1 MNNVIQLYNNY
12 FYFHKKNQDNDENLK
27 KKLKNELDPKQF
39 KMTKMTDEKN
49 KIVEL
54 PEWLKSKNYFN
65 KAVKLINDVRP
76 DINNVKLSSD
86 KK

>member
-1 MNNVIQLYNNY
+1 MTD
-12 FYFHKKNQDNDENLK
+12 KKN
-27 KKLKNELDPKQF
+27 KL
-39 KMTKMTDEKN
+39 
-49 KIVEL
+49 VEL

-65 KAVKLINDVRP
+65 QAVKLINDIRP

>member
-1 MNNVIQLYNNY
+1 MLYNFTIT

-39 KMTKMTDEKN
+39 KMTDEKN

>member
-39 KMTKMTDEKN
+39 KMTDEKN

-76 DINNVKLSSD
+76 DINKCQI
-86 KK
+86 KF

>member
-39 KMTKMTDEKN
+39 KMTDEKN

>member
-1 MNNVIQLYNNY
+1 MNNVIKLYNNY

-39 KMTKMTDEKN
+39 KMTDEKN

>member
-27 KKLKNELDPKQF
+27 KKLKKNELDPKQF
-39 KMTKMTDEKN
+39 KMTDEKN

>member
-1 MNNVIQLYNNY
+1 MNNAIQLYNNY

-39 KMTKMTDEKN
+39 KMTDEKN

>member
-39 KMTKMTDEKN
+39 KMTDEKN

-54 PEWLKSKNYFN
+54 PEWLKSKYYFN

>member
-39 KMTKMTDEKN
+39 KMNDEKN

>member
-27 KKLKNELDPKQF
+27 KNLKNELDPKQF
-39 KMTKMTDEKN
+39 KMTDEKN

>member
-27 KKLKNELDPKQF
+27 KKLKNKLDPKQF
-39 KMTKMTDEKN
+39 KMTDEKN

>member
-1 MNNVIQLYNNY
+1 MNVIQLYNNY

-39 KMTKMTDEKN
+39 KMTDEKN

>member
-39 KMTKMTDEKN
+39 KMTDEKN

-65 KAVKLINDVRP
+65 KAVQLINDVRP

>member
-1 MNNVIQLYNNY
+1 MLYN
-12 FYFHKKNQDNDENLK
+12 FTIIIFIFTKKITIMMKIWK
-27 KKLKNELDPKQF
+27 KKLKNEVDPKQF
-39 KMTKMTDEKN
+39 KMTDEKN
-49 KIVEL
+49 KLVEL

-65 KAVKLINDVRP
+65 QAVKLINDIRP

>member
-39 KMTKMTDEKN
+39 KMTDEKN

-54 PEWLKSKNYFN
+54 PEWMKSKNYFN

>member
-1 MNNVIQLYNNY
+1 MLYN
-12 FYFHKKNQDNDENLK
+12 FTIIIFIFTKKITIIMKIWK
-27 KKLKNELDPKQF
+27 KKLKNEVDPKQF
-39 KMTKMTDEKN
+39 KMTDEKN

>member
-1 MNNVIQLYNNY
+1 MLYN
-12 FYFHKKNQDNDENLK
+12 FTITIFISTKKIRIMMKIWK

-39 KMTKMTDEKN
+39 KMTDEKN